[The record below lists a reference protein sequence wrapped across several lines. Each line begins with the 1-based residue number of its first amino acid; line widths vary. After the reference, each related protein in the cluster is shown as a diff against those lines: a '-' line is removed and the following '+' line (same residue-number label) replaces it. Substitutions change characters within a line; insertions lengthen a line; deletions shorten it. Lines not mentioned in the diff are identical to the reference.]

1 MIVQGLG
8 LQRSAQAGTSLRS
21 LKGGQNMATGE
32 AKIKEKDTVE
42 LSSSGIE
49 RAELLLKIRQKIQ
62 SGFYNS
68 EAVLDDISHGLAK
81 ALDQL

>member
-8 LQRSAQAGTSLRS
+8 LQKCAQARPGPKSV
-21 LKGGQNMATGE
+21 KGQNKLTGE
-32 AKIKEKDTVE
+32 PQIRENDTVE

-49 RAELLLKIRQKIQ
+49 RAELLRKIRQNIQ

-68 EAVLDDISHGLAK
+68 DAVLEDISHGLAK